1 MSGKLINTTANFLP
15 IKDFYGKPVMF
26 FDEHETLSRNILSS
40 ILKDSGS
47 LRSYGERGVCL
58 TLLKSMVTGI
68 STQPTIS
75 TSLNKYGQ
83 SLLLFFAFIVVVI

>member
-1 MSGKLINTTANFLP
+1 ML
-15 IKDFYGKPVMF
+15 

-40 ILKDSGS
+40 VLKNSGS
-47 LRSYGERGVCL
+47 LRSYGEREVCL
-58 TLLKSMVTGI
+58 NLFKSMVTGI

-75 TSLNKYGQ
+75 MSLNKYGQ